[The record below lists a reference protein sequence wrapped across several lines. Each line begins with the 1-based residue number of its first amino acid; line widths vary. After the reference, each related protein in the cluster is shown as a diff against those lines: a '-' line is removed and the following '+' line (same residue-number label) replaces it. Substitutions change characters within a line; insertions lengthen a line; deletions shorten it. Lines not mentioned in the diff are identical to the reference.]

1 MASMAS
7 LPQYLI
13 VNAGYN
19 RYVLFEPS
27 FEENHVRMTPV
38 KNPRNRID
46 TYMNGAGGMLER
58 REYVHVRK
66 TSEGDM
72 LYTTVMEKLD
82 MYVNTDAFGKI
93 YRYIVEKPNVTLPI
107 EYYNVYKGK
116 DLTSEWHVIITY
128 EPPKAPTVVPK
139 VVAVPKYVLK
149 GFVDSLIVSKES
161 CPVTM
166 DELKAGDISLTKC
179 FHAFSRGSIEHI
191 MKTTKRCPTC
201 RTELDDIEL
210 F

>member
-1 MASMAS
+1 MLS

-13 VNAGYN
+13 VNAGFN

-27 FEENHVRMTPV
+27 FEKNHVRMIPV
-38 KNPRNRID
+38 KNPRNHIQNF
-46 TYMNGAGGMLER
+46 MNGGGGMLER
-58 REYVHVRK
+58 NEYTHVRK

-82 MYVNTDAFGKI
+82 IYVNTDVFGKI
-93 YRYIVEKPNVTLPI
+93 YRYIIEKPNLTLPV
-107 EYYNVYKGK
+107 EYYNVYTGK
-116 DLTSEWHVIITY
+116 DQASEWHVIITY
-128 EPPKAPTVVPK
+128 EPPKVPK
-139 VVAVPKYVLK
+139 AVPVPKYVLK
-149 GFVDSLIVSKES
+149 GFVDSLITSKES
-161 CPVTM
+161 CPITM

-179 FHAFSRGSIEHI
+179 YHAFSRGSIEHI

-201 RTELDDIEL
+201 RTELDNIEL

>member
-1 MASMAS
+1 MATMPV

-27 FEENHVRMTPV
+27 FEKNHVRMTPV
-38 KNPRNRID
+38 KNPRNRIQ
-46 TYMNGAGGMLER
+46 TTFMNGTGGMLQR
-58 REYVHVRK
+58 DEYVHVRK

-72 LYTTVMEKLD
+72 LYTTIMEKLD

-93 YRYIVEKPNVTLPI
+93 YRYILEKPNLTLPV
-107 EYYNVYKGK
+107 EYYNVYTGK
-116 DLTSEWHVIITY
+116 DQASEWHIVLTY
-128 EPPKAPTVVPK
+128 EPPKVITNVITTV
-139 VVAVPKYVLK
+139 VPKYVLK
-149 GFVDSLIVSKES
+149 GFVDSLITSKES
-161 CPVTM
+161 CPITM
-166 DELKAGDISLTKC
+166 DELTAGDVSLTKC

-201 RTELDDIEL
+201 RTELDNIEL